1 MLPAEPPRP
10 RGFAC
15 LALALVALLAGVPPR
30 ATAASKVKIAA
41 AGDPA
46 PGGGTF
52 AGPGFSGWPTA
63 AGNGWIAFRGV
74 IAGGNASEAIIARHE
89 TPPVAT
95 VTVASKGQSAPG
107 GGTFRQFF
115 GRPAVNAS
123 GDVAF
128 LALVNDATV
137 PDDPSLPTPAGV
149 FVYSAATG
157 KLTAVAR
164 SRQPTVLGVLDIAT
178 TLDPNADP
186 SAVDLPD
193 RTAALNDHGQ
203 VAFLTALA
211 GTTSGTPDG
220 AIFMSGPAGGLIPIL
235 HFGDPFDTGHF
246 VRFGP
251 PALNN
256 AGMLAFHG
264 LVASSN
270 DPGDAGRDG
279 IFARRDSGIALLV
292 DEGIT
297 IPQLRQR
304 LTSFADAVAVNDAGD
319 VAFIGSPL
327 FARTAQSSAEGS
339 SGVLVY
345 RDDTKSVQPVGYPG
359 LALPRCGSGSPAGT
373 VADTVLS
380 PAAGGLL
387 APPALASDRSVTF
400 FASLDGHASEA
411 IARWDGTAACEVVEL
426 GGADADPAPTGGF
439 YAVTASAPAVD
450 AVGGLAFLAR
460 IAGGSSIEAIV
471 YHPTSGSDGAVVV
484 GEATPDGGFF
494 AGPPFSAPAISD
506 AGDVAFRASVAG
518 GPSSAGIFR
527 AHGGTV
533 EPVVRAGDPSPPL
546 GRPFFDFTGRPS
558 LNGAGAL
565 AFTAVVAGQGP
576 GLYVFDGAGRRAIAR
591 GDTTPEGVKFLAF
604 GLNPAVNEAGLV
616 AFRAIVELPA
626 GDTQDGIFVAGPS
639 DIRLLA
645 AAGRPSPAGPN
656 FLKMRDPVVTDV
668 PTVLFTAP
676 LGTGSSSIGDGLF
689 FLQPPGGGGEIQDG
703 WIALE
708 GRTLLADGT
717 TLTAITGTPAAD
729 EAGNVAFG
737 ARRSAPAANGHPRDL
752 GPAIVRRTTAGLG
765 LVVARDMPGPMGG
778 TFKGFGQPAMGAT
791 GHVFFFGAFP
801 RQTTPSGMFLATD
814 AGLEPVVLVGHRTP
828 IGGTF
833 QAFGA
838 RPAAN
843 IHDQLA
849 FTATVGGGRARQG
862 IFVASP
868 TRLTTHLL
876 LRLSGGRAH
885 DRVQL
890 RGVLHLGTTD
900 GTALAQDGVTLALS
914 DASGRLL
921 WSSTVPPTAL
931 VRHGKRFAPSMTG
944 RRALGGQLRAL
955 QLRLGKN
962 TIRVAAQS
970 AALDLTARG
979 SQPLVP
985 PLAVTVD
992 VGDDGGTAIV
1002 PCRLGKR
1009 GGRCGG

>member
-1 MLPAEPPRP
+1 
-10 RGFAC
+10 
-15 LALALVALLAGVPPR
+15 
-30 ATAASKVKIAA
+30 
-41 AGDPA
+41 
-46 PGGGTF
+46 
-52 AGPGFSGWPTA
+52 
-63 AGNGWIAFRGV
+63 
-74 IAGGNASEAIIARHE
+74 
-89 TPPVAT
+89 
-95 VTVASKGQSAPG
+95 
-107 GGTFRQFF
+107 
-115 GRPAVNAS
+115 
-123 GDVAF
+123 
-128 LALVNDATV
+128 
-137 PDDPSLPTPAGV
+137 
-149 FVYSAATG
+149 
-157 KLTAVAR
+157 
-164 SRQPTVLGVLDIAT
+164 
-178 TLDPNADP
+178 
-186 SAVDLPD
+186 
-193 RTAALNDHGQ
+193 
-203 VAFLTALA
+203 
-211 GTTSGTPDG
+211 
-220 AIFMSGPAGGLIPIL
+220 MSGPAGGLIPIL

-297 IPQLRQR
+297 IPQLRQK

-439 YAVTASAPAVD
+439 YAVT
-450 AVGGLAFLAR
+450 
-460 IAGGSSIEAIV
+460 
-471 YHPTSGSDGAVVV
+471 
-484 GEATPDGGFF
+484 
-494 AGPPFSAPAISD
+494 
-506 AGDVAFRASVAG
+506 
-518 GPSSAGIFR
+518 
-527 AHGGTV
+527 
-533 EPVVRAGDPSPPL
+533 
-546 GRPFFDFTGRPS
+546 
-558 LNGAGAL
+558 AL

-708 GRTLLADGT
+708 RRTLLADGT
-717 TLTAITGTPAAD
+717 TRTAITGTAAAD
-729 EAGNVAFG
+729 EAGNVA
-737 ARRSAPAANGHPRDL
+737 
-752 GPAIVRRTTAGLG
+752 
-765 LVVARDMPGPMGG
+765 
-778 TFKGFGQPAMGAT
+778 
-791 GHVFFFGAFP
+791 
-801 RQTTPSGMFLATD
+801 
-814 AGLEPVVLVGHRTP
+814 
-828 IGGTF
+828 
-833 QAFGA
+833 
-838 RPAAN
+838 
-843 IHDQLA
+843 
-849 FTATVGGGRARQG
+849 
-862 IFVASP
+862 
-868 TRLTTHLL
+868 
-876 LRLSGGRAH
+876 LR
-885 DRVQL
+885 
-890 RGVLHLGTTD
+890 
-900 GTALAQDGVTLALS
+900 
-914 DASGRLL
+914 
-921 WSSTVPPTAL
+921 
-931 VRHGKRFAPSMTG
+931 
-944 RRALGGQLRAL
+944 
-955 QLRLGKN
+955 
-962 TIRVAAQS
+962 
-970 AALDLTARG
+970 
-979 SQPLVP
+979 
-985 PLAVTVD
+985 
-992 VGDDGGTAIV
+992 
-1002 PCRLGKR
+1002 
-1009 GGRCGG
+1009 